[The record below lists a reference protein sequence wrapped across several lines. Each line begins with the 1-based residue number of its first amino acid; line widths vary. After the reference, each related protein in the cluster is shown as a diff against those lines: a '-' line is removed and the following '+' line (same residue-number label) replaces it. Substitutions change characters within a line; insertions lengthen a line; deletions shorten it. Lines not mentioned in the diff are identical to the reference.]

1 MLCPITTVR
10 KTHIKSTDQSQN
22 YFANNL
28 VDPLTGTKEEAQ
40 AYENQAIGR
49 AQRQGQTKPVTVVR
63 FVIKNT
69 IEHEFYVRNT
79 GSNQHGKFWR
89 FK

>member
-1 MLCPITTVR
+1 M
-10 KTHIKSTDQSQN
+10 
-22 YFANNL
+22 
-28 VDPLTGTKEEAQ
+28 TGTKEEAQ

-69 IEHEFYVRNT
+69 IEHEYYVHNT
-79 GSNQHGKFWR
+79 GTKQHSQVMLNRSNSKIVRSSSFGTLIANNNNDWLSFAQV
-89 FK
+89 